1 MLFLVVA
8 TLPYAADRATAA
20 PPPQPLA

>member
-8 TLPYAADRATAA
+8 TLPYAADRGAPAATAT
-20 PPPQPLA
+20 PS